1 LIDGRSSSTNHLTVQ
16 SESAAEPSP
25 ERKTLTQ
32 KAFLRGGS
40 GVLDFVGLKWGRIIK
55 AHMNDIDPALTPDSS
70 LSLDS
75 AWAEVRHALRQ
86 SMGARSFDHW
96 LKPVQLL
103 DSDPATGV
111 VRLGVSSSF
120 MAGWVTNHH
129 GERLVQAWRAVDP
142 RVHAVDIVATTE
154 QVTVR
159 APIAT
164 PEKAEAAPAKSETP
178 NPFDPRLTFS
188 SFITGPSNSVAAN
201 AAKALCKG
209 DGGRFNPL
217 FIHAQTG
224 QGKTHI
230 LHAIGHAWRLANPDK
245 TVLYMSAERFMLD
258 FVSAVRAKDTFS
270 FKARLR
276 GAALLM
282 IDDVQFIAGKETT
295 QEEFLHTVDEILSH
309 GGKLVIS
316 SDRGPHALDGV
327 EGRILSRL
335 TQGLVA
341 DIKPADFMLRRDIV
355 ASKAAAMAGVCVS
368 EDVLDMLAGRIV
380 SNIRELEGALN
391 RLVAYAALGEKDIT
405 PAFAEDVLADM
416 FRASQRR
423 ITIDEIQKRV
433 AEHFRI
439 RQAEMVSAR
448 RAREVARPRQIA
460 MYLAKQLT
468 PRSLPE
474 IGRRFGGR
482 DHTTVI
488 HAVRQ
493 IERLRGIDTDIDN
506 DVRALMRA
514 LEG

>member
-1 LIDGRSSSTNHLTVQ
+1 M
-16 SESAAEPSP
+16 
-25 ERKTLTQ
+25 K
-32 KAFLRGGS
+32 
-40 GVLDFVGLKWGRIIK
+40 
-55 AHMNDIDPALTPDSS
+55 
-70 LSLDS
+70 
-75 AWAEVRHALRQ
+75 AEVPEDLPEAAWHEVRRSLRQ

-96 LKPVQLL
+96 LKPVQLA
-103 DSDPATGV
+103 SFSSATGT
-111 VRLGVSSSF
+111 VRLSVASSF
-120 MAGWVTNHH
+120 MAGWVTTHH
-129 GERLVQAWRAVDP
+129 ADRLIQAWRSVDP
-142 RVHAVDIVATTE
+142 SVRTVEIVCGEVPTIRLSEAPVTTSVE
-154 QVTVR
+154 EKPVT
-159 APIAT
+159 A
-164 PEKAEAAPAKSETP
+164 SS
-178 NPFDPRLTFS
+178 PFDPRM
-188 SFITGPSNSVAAN
+188 SFTSFVSGQSNSVAVN
-201 AAKALCKG
+201 AAKALASGQG
-209 DGGRFNPL
+209 DRFNPL
-217 FIHAQTG
+217 FIHGQTG
-224 QGKTHI
+224 QGKTH
-230 LHAIGHAWRLANPDK
+230 LLQAIGHAWQAANPAK

-258 FVSAVRAKDTFS
+258 FVSAMRARDTLT
-270 FKARLR
+270 FKSRLR
-276 GAALLM
+276 SADLLM

-295 QEEFLHTVDEILSH
+295 QEEFLHTVDQILYH

-316 SDRGPHALDGV
+316 ADRGPHALDGV

-341 DIKPADFMLRRDIV
+341 DIKPADFGLRRAIV
-355 ASKAAAMAGVCVS
+355 GAKAKGMAGVTIGN
-368 EDVLDMLAGRIV
+368 DVLDMLAGRIV

-391 RLVAYAALGEKDIT
+391 RLVAYASLGDRAIT
-405 PAFAEDVLADM
+405 PEFAEDVLADM

-433 AEHFRI
+433 SEHFRI

-506 DVRALMRA
+506 DVRALMRT